1 MDRKESGVIAWAVVP
16 ARLSRKASAIPC
28 IFMRFIRS
36 SDIAFWSGCWLTGAV
51 LSFVVIVVYV
61 FFVVDA
67 VVFAPP
73 DVFVHRRGG

>member
-1 MDRKESGVIAWAVVP
+1 MAWAVVP

-36 SDIAFWSGCWLTGAV
+36 SDMTFWSGCRLTGAV
-51 LSFVVIVVYV
+51 LSFVVIGVDVFYV

-73 DVFVHRRGG
+73 DVFMHRRGG